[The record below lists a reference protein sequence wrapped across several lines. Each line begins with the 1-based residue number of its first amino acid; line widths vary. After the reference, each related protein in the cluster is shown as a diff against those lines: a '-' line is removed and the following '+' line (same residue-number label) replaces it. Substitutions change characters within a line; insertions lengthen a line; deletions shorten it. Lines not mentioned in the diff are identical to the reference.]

1 MTVIT
6 NVENLLHGGRCLV
19 GYDDQGEYVA
29 GWPEVARES
38 IRAINHLTDH
48 GPIPAPTVYR
58 VLGELK
64 GVGHLLPQALAQLTE
79 GLQKSLEVYRV
90 YDARDPADSVLEAT
104 LLLNQALRKAAELGE
119 LLEAA
124 QAAISEQGYHDE
136 DDGDPTLFDDEDDPR

>member
-1 MTVIT
+1 MTVIA
-6 NVENLLHGGRCLV
+6 NVENLLHDGRCLV

-38 IRAINHLTDH
+38 IRAINHLTGH

-64 GVGHLLPQALAQLTE
+64 GVGHLLPQALAQLTQ

-104 LLLNQALRKAAELGE
+104 LLLNQALRKAAEVGE

-136 DDGDPTLFDDEDDPR
+136 DDGDPTLFDDEDDSR

>member
-48 GPIPAPTVYR
+48 GPIPAPTLYR
-58 VLGELK
+58 VLGELT
-64 GVGHLLPQALAQLTE
+64 GVGGRRGVLAAEVDRQPDHE
-79 GLQKSLEVYRV
+79 LERLVLGREV
-90 YDARDPADSVLEAT
+90 GDPESVLVLAVVHHPRVAT
-104 LLLNQALRKAAELGE
+104 GLALPCAHRVVTAEGGDQLFLGGVGLCE
-119 LLEAA
+119 L
-124 QAAISEQGYHDE
+124 HV
-136 DDGDPTLFDDEDDPR
+136 

>member
-6 NVENLLHGGRCLV
+6 NVENLVHGGRCLV
-19 GYDDQGEYVA
+19 GHYDQGEYVA

-38 IRAINHLTDH
+38 IRAINHLTGH
-48 GPIPAPTVYR
+48 GPIPAPTLYR

-64 GVGHLLPQALAQLTE
+64 GVRHLLPQALAQMTR

-136 DDGDPTLFDDEDDPR
+136 DEGDPILFDGEDDPR

>member
-6 NVENLLHGGRCLV
+6 NAENLLHGGRCLI
-19 GYDDQGEYVA
+19 GYHDEVEYVA

-64 GVGHLLPQALAQLTE
+64 GVGHLLPQALAQLTR

-136 DDGDPTLFDDEDDPR
+136 DDGDPTLFDDEDDQR

>member
-1 MTVIT
+1 M
-6 NVENLLHGGRCLV
+6 ENLLHGGRCLV
-19 GYDDQGEYVA
+19 GHYDQGEYVA

-64 GVGHLLPQALAQLTE
+64 GVGHLLPQALAQMTR

-124 QAAISEQGYHDE
+124 QAAISEQGYHDDE
-136 DDGDPTLFDDEDDPR
+136 GDPTLFDDEDDPR